1 MSGNCDCC
9 LIGKRAFVVE
19 DHKRKE
25 LFWVVWVE
33 PLYVITNIFIK
44 GRGRFHIDRRQC
56 GPRTKIG
63 VMQPQTKECWQ
74 SRGAGRDKKGSWKI
88 RTPLR
93 HVLSDQLPPP
103 PLGRNVHCF
112 PMTCSNF
119 ESINRQSHSL
129 NQSPCDIILKDR
141 PRVVLSCL
149 PCILC

>member
-1 MSGNCDCC
+1 MLFFGKVNLLLTKSQKVVTGKLELLMAEGSSKRSQTEWKRAAEAGSSNRNLCQQQWGWAEDGAVCMWLRQYLWALNNACDRLIMSGNCDCC

-63 VMQPQTKECWQ
+63 VM
-74 SRGAGRDKKGSWKI
+74 
-88 RTPLR
+88 
-93 HVLSDQLPPP
+93 
-103 PLGRNVHCF
+103 
-112 PMTCSNF
+112 
-119 ESINRQSHSL
+119 
-129 NQSPCDIILKDR
+129 
-141 PRVVLSCL
+141 
-149 PCILC
+149 